1 MKSPSATV
9 IIFLLC
15 FFFCFFFSSSSYQC
29 WRWKSCARE
38 VLKYNW
44 RAGGSQQLIPR
55 WSSLQK
61 KVYFSFSFVADKI
74 VLWALMITTSTTHY
88 KQQFNRCPG
97 DENVD
102 CSFFHCKKWSLCFC
116 ANSQT
121 KMAKNDCFTVWRLPS
136 YFFLSKNVNSS
147 HFVDMYCTH
156 LPRVFFR
163 WHAHLIS
170 VSCGGGQGTRP
181 FLDRTAQTTTTSDK

>member
-1 MKSPSATV
+1 MVCHHNRRKEREHACLNFSLKLKWSRRVRRSSSFYCVSSFAS
-9 IIFLLC
+9 
-15 FFFCFFFSSSSYQC
+15 FFASSSYQC

-44 RAGGSQQLIPR
+44 RAGGSQQLFPR
-55 WSSLQK
+55 WASLQK

-102 CSFFHCKKWSLCFC
+102 CSFFCKKWSLCFC

-121 KMAKNDCFTVWRLPS
+121 KMAKNDCFTVGRLPS
-136 YFFLSKNVNSS
+136 YFLLPTVNSF
-147 HFVDMYCTH
+147 HFVDKYCTH
-156 LPRVFFR
+156 TNTHTCHECF
-163 WHAHLIS
+163 S
-170 VSCGGGQGTRP
+170 VDMHT
-181 FLDRTAQTTTTSDK
+181 